1 MINRN
6 TWKCSHGE
14 HPLCK
19 VSSSWG
25 GCIPPMILMPCVSS
39 KHRSPFGL
47 LRLGWPWLQ
56 GKGRKE
62 IKACTET
69 IIRGD
74 KLEFHSTLAGTAGWP
89 GALSAAARSSTV
101 CSDRSLPTAASEL
114 QTHAAVA
121 QPHPRVNTLP
131 CELINLWENY
141 CWQMSLLESFENHAY
156 INSLTFV

>member
-1 MINRN
+1 
-6 TWKCSHGE
+6 
-14 HPLCK
+14 
-19 VSSSWG
+19 
-25 GCIPPMILMPCVSS
+25 MILMPCVSS

-69 IIRGD
+69 IIGGD

-101 CSDRSLPTAASEL
+101 CSDRSLPTADSEL

-121 QPHPRVNTLP
+121 QPHPRANTLP

-141 CWQMSLLESFENHAY
+141 CWQMSLLESFENHNHANMNTSICWDSRTCQALEWALEKHY
-156 INSLTFV
+156 L